1 MHPLDG
7 AYARL
12 ARAEEHLK
20 ELESINDG
28 LVSELCNVGVKVLDK
43 EIKQFPKATRTGS
56 ELIKFAFDQTATPP
70 TLRIQVLVGETI
82 YNLRAA
88 LDYFVYQLAIL
99 DSGRVQHYTQFP
111 IERTPN
117 KFRKRRDSYLKGVND
132 SHVEAIEKLQYYGGV
147 KWLDRLQK
155 ISNPDK
161 HRDLVLSEF
170 GGALYD
176 RSKVRETF
184 RFEWP

>member
-12 ARAEEHLK
+12 ARAEEHLQ

-28 LVSELCNVGVKVLDK
+28 LVSELCNVGVEVLDK
-43 EIKQFPKATRTGS
+43 EIKQFPEATRTGS

-99 DSGRVQHYTQFP
+99 NSGRVQHYTQFP
-111 IERTPN
+111 IERTPS
-117 KFRKRRDSYLKGVND
+117 KFRKGAIRTSRESTTLMLKLSRNCSIIAESNGWTG
-132 SHVEAIEKLQYYGGV
+132 SKRYPIQISIAI
-147 KWLDRLQK
+147 
-155 ISNPDK
+155 
-161 HRDLVLSEF
+161 
-170 GGALYD
+170 
-176 RSKVRETF
+176 
-184 RFEWP
+184 